1 VQSSHFSILT
11 SVSCQ
16 VKLHIKDAIQNPVL
30 TSVSFV
36 QFQSNIMGSAQTLLQ
51 LLQSR
56 TIVDCDTMDVEGISY
71 FNDRLLSVSA

>member
-1 VQSSHFSILT
+1 
-11 SVSCQ
+11 
-16 VKLHIKDAIQNPVL
+16 
-30 TSVSFV
+30 
-36 QFQSNIMGSAQTLLQ
+36 MGSAQTLLQ